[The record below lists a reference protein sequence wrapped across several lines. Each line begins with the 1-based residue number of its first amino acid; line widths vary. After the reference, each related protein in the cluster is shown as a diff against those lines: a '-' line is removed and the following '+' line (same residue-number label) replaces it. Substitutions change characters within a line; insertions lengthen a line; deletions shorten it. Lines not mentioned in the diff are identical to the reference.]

1 VRKIPA
7 LAGASLALAWALLAA
22 GCSSGQSGNT
32 NYSQFLQLIRQSW
45 SASMGNARINR
56 DQAASIPYASMGYRL
71 EGGNEGLLVLGT
83 DNGGEQLW
91 TSSAKVVIVTR
102 DGRIVRTLG
111 LEHDLSGLTIRAG
124 QAPAPAAAIAAPF
137 TITRLEDF
145 PELGLYGAIVTCS
158 ARAAGRQ
165 TIKILGQPITTMRV
179 DESCRSRKPEW
190 SFTDNYWVDLDNGRV
205 WRSRQHVHPKGG
217 IIETEIFRPPG

>member
-1 VRKIPA
+1 MRKTAA
-7 LAGASLALAWALLAA
+7 LAGAGLTMVWALLAA

-45 SASMGNARINR
+45 AASTGNVRITR
-56 DQAASIPYASMGYRL
+56 DQAASIQYASMGYRQD
-71 EGGNEGLLVLGT
+71 GGNEMMLVLGT

-111 LEHDLSGLTIRAG
+111 LEHDLSGLTARGG
-124 QAPAPAAAIAAPF
+124 QAPAPASAITTPF
-137 TITRLEDF
+137 TTTRLEDF
-145 PELGLYGAIVTCS
+145 PELGLYGAIVVCN

-165 TIKILGQPITTMRV
+165 SIKILGQPITTMRV

-217 IIETEIFRPPG
+217 MIETEIFRPPG